1 MVTHSSPEDK
11 RLAGNRESVSGPSP
25 APSPSPR
32 HTPVL
37 LNEVLAVLSPKDGEV
52 FVDGTFGAGGYSRAL
67 LESCDCR
74 VYGIDRDPRAIGA
87 AEALKT
93 RYGTRLTLI
102 PGRFGDM
109 QALLAALGV
118 VAVDGVTLDIGV
130 SSMQI
135 DDPARGFSFRDDGP
149 LDMRMSGP
157 SSDGQSAADIVN
169 HSDEETL
176 ADIIYTYGEER
187 LSRVIARAIVN
198 ARKDKPIT
206 GTTVLADIVRGAVRR
221 RTGKGR
227 SEETIDP
234 ATRTFQAL
242 RIVVNDELGEL
253 DRGLAAAEAL
263 LRPDGRL
270 AVVSFHS
277 LEDRRVK
284 SFLATRCG
292 SSARP
297 SRHSPSLHARGIAR
311 GAVPSFRLLTR
322 KALRPSAE
330 EIARNPRSRSSRLR
344 AALRSDAPIF
354 QTPDMTARSQR
365 QSRGGRS

>member
-1 MVTHSSPEDK
+1 MAPDPNPDRK
-11 RLAGNRESVSGPSP
+11 REGALGSLPTS
-25 APSPSPR
+25 APQG

-37 LNEVLAVLSPKDGEV
+37 LNEVLAALSPKDGEV

-67 LESCDCR
+67 LDSCDCR
-74 VYGIDRDPRAIGA
+74 VYGIDRDPRALGA
-87 AEALKT
+87 AAALKA
-93 RYGTRLTLI
+93 RYGERLTLL

-109 QALLAALGV
+109 QALLDAIGIT
-118 VAVDGVTLDIGV
+118 AVDGVALDIGV

-149 LDMRMSGP
+149 LDMRMSGEGP
-157 SSDGQSAADIVN
+157 NASDIVN
-169 HSDEETL
+169 SAEEADL

-187 LSRVIARAIVN
+187 LSRAVARAIVK
-198 ARKDKPIT
+198 ARSEAPIT
-206 GTTVLADIVRGAVRR
+206 RTAALADIVRAAVRS

-227 SEETIDP
+227 SHETIDP

-242 RIVVNDELGEL
+242 RIYVNDELGEL

-263 LRPDGRL
+263 LRPAGRL

-284 SFLATRCG
+284 LFLAARSG

-297 SRHSPSLHARGIAR
+297 SRHSPTLHARGFAR
-311 GAVPSFRLLTR
+311 GAVPSFRLIGR
-322 KALRPSAE
+322 KAVRPSDE
-330 EIARNPRSRSSRLR
+330 EVARNPRARSARLR
-344 AALRSDAPIF
+344 AAVRTDAPVH
-354 QTPDMTARSQR
+354 Q
-365 QSRGGRS
+365 GGRP